1 MKNLILATLVVA
13 TSLTV
18 NDSFGQ
24 SFKDKLKAKAAA
36 AAKAKTKTKASTPT
50 KSGATTAKGSTAK
63 SGRANYH
70 LLEAVRSA
78 KDGTTKTVILEE
90 GDNKGTKV
98 LVIAA
103 CESGCMPAMY
113 TFQDEPT
120 ATLGKKIYYTTAGIY
135 VMQYDD
141 NSWVSVMPTNELLG
155 QDVFDKFG
163 YSNFYSADAS
173 KVKGMT
179 KVKAEAYAIEL
190 SKKILAPST
199 SGPSK
204 GGDGE
209 YHFVIPSNING
220 TRVTSTKVSFEDGVI
235 KRMTTSQEDFTHM
248 PEFSK
253 IIGVDVYGCTRAWLE
268 QYIYIEKPGELIWV
282 KYKNSGLGKQL
293 SESNDQS
300 NIFAMDKQTAR
311 AMFASKSQ
319 QDEVDA
325 KIASW
330 TKLIKESEDKRRAS
344 ETDDKIANQRLPK
357 EGLVVSSL
365 KTQTLAAAKAWATKG
380 NWKET
385 VTKAYLTDADWYI
398 YRHKITGVIVRREI
412 RGVMV
417 MTRPDGMCSFHHCVY
432 GQQYNGSTYNKVY
445 TAGITPGQIK
455 LNCEH
460 AK

>member
-1 MKNLILATLVVA
+1 MGWVEA
-13 TSLTV
+13 
-18 NDSFGQ
+18 
-24 SFKDKLKAKAAA
+24 
-36 AAKAKTKTKASTPT
+36 PRR
-50 KSGATTAKGSTAK
+50 GAIRP
-63 SGRANYH
+63 GRA
-70 LLEAVRSA
+70 A
-78 KDGTTKTVILEE
+78 DGALQGRLQLSEE
-90 GDNKGTKV
+90 RHHEG
-98 LVIAA
+98 
-103 CESGCMPAMY
+103 
-113 TFQDEPT
+113 
-120 ATLGKKIYYTTAGIY
+120 LGG
-135 VMQYDD
+135 
-141 NSWVSVMPTNELLG
+141 G
-155 QDVFDKFG
+155 Q
-163 YSNFYSADAS
+163 
-173 KVKGMT
+173 
-179 KVKAEAYAIEL
+179 
-190 SKKILAPST
+190 
-199 SGPSK
+199 

-209 YHFVIPSNING
+209 YHFVIPSNIDG
-220 TRVTSTKVSFEDGVI
+220 TRVTSTKVAFEDGVI

-319 QDEVDA
+319 QEEVDA

-344 ETDDKIANQRLPK
+344 ETGDKIAKQRLPK
-357 EGLVVSSL
+357 EGLAVSSL
-365 KTQTLAAAKAWATKG
+365 KGQTLAAAKAWATKW

-385 VTKAYLTDADWYI
+385 VTKAYFNDADWYI
-398 YRHKITGVIVRREI
+398 YRHKLTGVILRREI
-412 RGVMV
+412 RGTMV

-445 TAGITPGQIK
+445 TAGITPGQVK

>member
-36 AAKAKTKTKASTPT
+36 AAKAKSSTPAKSSTTT
-50 KSGATTAKGSTAK
+50 KGSSAKSATT
-63 SGRANYH
+63 YH
-70 LLEAVRSA
+70 LMEAQRG
-78 KDGTTKTVILEE
+78 KTTAQLEE
-90 GDNKGTKV
+90 GELNGLK
-98 LVIAA
+98 VIAIN
-103 CESGCMPAMY
+103 GGMF
-113 TFQDEPT
+113 TLQDEPS

-173 KVKGMT
+173 KAKGMT